1 MEGEI
6 KKRVDEALSRIKN
19 IKFFQQARSLEEA
32 NSLVLE
38 VDKIIECY
46 LDTLKPW
53 KKKNETWNLAEY
65 EALRSADHASRRVA
79 LIEVF
84 VRMWNEAWD
93 LARCEAYKATCIATG
108 CASSELAACA
118 ATDVA
123 VHAANYAAWET
134 VKGLPGFEKNPYDYV
149 MKLYEMGLKPKGFK
163 KVNGEERYV
172 VDFPLSMDVLGCYAH
187 GDGEILWT
195 HEWKDD
201 CKNLRYI
208 KPTKRVPS
216 RIIE

>member
-38 VDKIIECY
+38 VDKIIEGY

-93 LARCEAYKATCIATG
+93 LARC
-108 CASSELAACA
+108 
-118 ATDVA
+118 
-123 VHAANYAAWET
+123 
-134 VKGLPGFEKNPYDYV
+134 
-149 MKLYEMGLKPKGFK
+149 
-163 KVNGEERYV
+163 
-172 VDFPLSMDVLGCYAH
+172 
-187 GDGEILWT
+187 
-195 HEWKDD
+195 
-201 CKNLRYI
+201 
-208 KPTKRVPS
+208 
-216 RIIE
+216 